1 MKRRGPGTCMAP
13 SPPRTVTVAPSGHLT
28 GTRFFPDGRLNFAEN
43 LLGVADNR
51 PALVFRGEDPEV
63 AGARHTLT
71 RRDLHHL
78 VSRLQQAMLGL
89 GVAPGDRV
97 AAWMPNV
104 PETCAVMLAAA
115 EIRALASP
123 SAWESA
129 RALVRTWQ
137 VALTGHAG

>member
-1 MKRRGPGTCMAP
+1 MSSPLWIPDDARVAGTQVDGFRRSVGVDGGYHELHRWSVDNPADFWQAAWGQLGVVGDPGT
-13 SPPRTVTVAPSGHLT
+13 TVLAHDGSGHLT

-78 VSRLQQAMLGL
+78 VSRLQQ
-89 GVAPGDRV
+89 
-97 AAWMPNV
+97 
-104 PETCAVMLAAA
+104 
-115 EIRALASP
+115 
-123 SAWESA
+123 
-129 RALVRTWQ
+129 
-137 VALTGHAG
+137 